1 MKALI
6 IGGGGFVGPY
16 LAKHLTEDLGYTVTV
31 TKTEKETLNFRWGW
45 HCQPQYS

>member
-16 LAKHLTEDLGYTVTV
+16 LAKHLTEDLEYTVRNI
-31 TKTEKETLNFRWGW
+31 EFRWGW

>member
-16 LAKHLTEDLGYTVTV
+16 LAKHLTEDLEYTVTV
-31 TKTEKETLNFRWGW
+31 TKTEKETLNRNEE
-45 HCQPQYS
+45 